1 MRLWRY
7 KRKLVFVAL
16 MIVIIV
22 YVGFMVHIREKP
34 IKSTEVPTFPPFIT
48 HQRAGSLNVD
58 IWEDICGHKMQS
70 LKHFPLFPHW
80 PSTRLRTSDL
90 QLHFRPEFE
99 HFGLRIFG
107 YLSPIESGLYSFH
120 VDTSETSELWL
131 SPDSKPENNVLIAN
145 TTAGIT
151 SELDSNRNGISLLA
165 GKRYFLE
172 VLLKHGKHEKG
183 KLHHLEVKWKLFP
196 GIGRDMTKIPSDVF
210 VHDRFGQLDEK
221 ANAVFPMHTKRP
233 DPSFAIDSHQHL
245 SEMYLLPFISESDS
259 KDLFPPCDYNPSYL
273 VKAPLK
279 RYGAIWEMH
288 YTSIYPFDYSDVV
301 DKEKDFVSFGN
312 DKLDEGIAEAVVS
325 QVWIQLKKKQPG

>member
-1 MRLWRY
+1 MQLWRY
-7 KRKLVFVAL
+7 KRKLVFVTL
-16 MIVIIV
+16 LIVTVV
-22 YVGFMVHIREKP
+22 YVGFIVHKGDKP
-34 IKSTEVPTFPPFIT
+34 RRGSEVPVFPPLIS
-48 HQRAGSLNVD
+48 HQRAGPLNVD

-131 SPDSKPENNVLIAN
+131 SPDSKPENSVLIAN
-145 TTAGIT
+145 TTSGIA

-165 GKRYFLE
+165 GKHYFLE
-172 VLLKHGKHEKG
+172 VLLKHGKYEKG
-183 KLHHLEVKWKLFP
+183 KLHRLEVKWKLFP
-196 GIGRDMTKIPSDVF
+196 GRGNDMRKIPSDVF
-210 VHDRFGQLDEK
+210 VHDRFGQLDGK
-221 ANAVFPMHTKRP
+221 TNAVLPMHTKRP
-233 DPSFAIDSHQHL
+233 DPSFATHNLQHR

-273 VKAPLK
+273 MKGPLN

-288 YTSIYPFDYSDVV
+288 YTSIYPFDYSDVL

-312 DKLDEGIAEAVVS
+312 DKLDEVIAEAVAS